1 MVTEIAPALLGRRWV
16 EIREECGRGRIVL
29 RPHEAPVRLARR
41 GRRQL
46 VLTPEGGSSCFAPG
60 AGGRPEIEGA
70 GGWRLDDGLLRL
82 DLKGWD
88 GAWRIEELTDEVLV
102 LARA

>member
-1 MVTEIAPALLGRRWV
+1 MVTEIAPALLGRPWI

-29 RPHEAPVRLARR
+29 RPHAGPERPARG
-41 GRRQL
+41 GRRRL

-60 AGGRPEIEGA
+60 AGGRMEIEGA

-88 GAWRIEELTDEVLV
+88 GAWRIEELSEEVLV
-102 LARA
+102 LARV